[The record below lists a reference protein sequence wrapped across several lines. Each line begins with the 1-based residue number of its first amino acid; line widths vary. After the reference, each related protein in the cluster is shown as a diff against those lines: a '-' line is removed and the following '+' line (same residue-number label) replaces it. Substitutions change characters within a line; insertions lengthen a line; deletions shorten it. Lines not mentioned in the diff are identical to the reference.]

1 MPVEQVTG
9 KPGERLLPAVS
20 TLQDDKSGT
29 DKKGRA
35 AGSPVIY
42 LAPGS
47 SPGRGQV
54 PLAAGCGCWLGW
66 ERASPPPRAHEA
78 LVFLPAITADDLCD
92 QSRGPA
98 RVLISS
104 RGKKKKKGT
113 LLEFYQG
120 ARIKLTAAFC
130 FVFKDLPFGAPPG
143 TRGGHHS
150 EQRAAAPPAREN
162 KTISLSPCTFQA
174 RPFLRSRHLRAPP
187 APGSSEQR
195 FMALGCS
202 HPGRSFAF
210 PSAEPPS
217 PHHGRPR
224 VWLRAGTEG
233 PVWQGNGV

>member
-1 MPVEQVTG
+1 MIKAGRTRKGGWQEALLFIWPQVAPRAG
-9 KPGERLLPAVS
+9 ARSPRRQGAGAGWGGSGLLP
-20 TLQDDKSGT
+20 
-29 DKKGRA
+29 
-35 AGSPVIY
+35 
-42 LAPGS
+42 
-47 SPGRGQV
+47 
-54 PLAAGCGCWLGW
+54 
-66 ERASPPPRAHEA
+66 
-78 LVFLPAITADDLCD
+78 LPAPTRRSSFSQQLPRMIYVA
-92 QSRGPA
+92 SREGLPGF
-98 RVLISS
+98 LFHL
-104 RGKKKKKGT
+104 GEKKKKGT

-130 FVFKDLPFGAPPG
+130 FVFKDLPFGAPPE
-143 TRGGHHS
+143 TRGGRHS

-202 HPGRSFAF
+202 HPGRSFAS
-210 PSAEPPS
+210 PSAKPPS

-233 PVWQGNGV
+233 PMWQGNGV